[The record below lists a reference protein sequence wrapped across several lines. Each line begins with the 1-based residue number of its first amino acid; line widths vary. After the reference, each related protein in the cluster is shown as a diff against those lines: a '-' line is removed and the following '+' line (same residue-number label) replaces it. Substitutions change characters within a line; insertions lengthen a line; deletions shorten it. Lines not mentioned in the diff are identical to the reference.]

1 MLSREVGGHAD
12 ESAPRNI
19 ERFSVEGHRV
29 KESRVGRIY
38 SSKAVKAVAGIS
50 VLAVSASVF
59 YRVRELLAALVLFSF
74 LFGVVIVA
82 VLILWLVERGTHE
95 AAVRLETH
103 LAHIP
108 TRHNVPPTQVHA
120 NHIHKS
126 SPWN

>member
-1 MLSREVGGHAD
+1 MLSKEVIRQAD
-12 ESAPRNI
+12 QS
-19 ERFSVEGHRV
+19 
-29 KESRVGRIY
+29 ESRNHEGSSPEGYSVKASKMGRIY
-38 SSKAVKAVAGIS
+38 SSKAVEAAAGIS

-59 YRVRELLAALVLFSF
+59 YRVRELLAALILFSF

-103 LAHIP
+103 LAHFP
-108 TRHNVPPTQVHA
+108 ARHIVAPAQAHP

-126 SPWN
+126 PPWN

>member
-59 YRVRELLAALVLFSF
+59 YRVRELLAALILFSAV
-74 LFGVVIVA
+74 FGVVIIA
-82 VLILWLVERGTHE
+82 VLILWLVEEAAHE
-95 AAVRLETH
+95 AAVRLETIM
-103 LAHIP
+103 AHIP
-108 TRHNVPPTQVHA
+108 GRHIAAPSRGHAGHILRTR
-120 NHIHKS
+120 
-126 SPWN
+126 PWN